1 MLWWVIVLSVLLV
14 GAFFACANLLV
25 KVEKLDTELTDVSLT
40 LADVL
45 TTVEQAYTDMKVVDS
60 KGSFQSDDEVG
71 HVFKALKQEIDMLRD
86 KYIGEGVDGK

>member
-1 MLWWVIVLSVLLV
+1 MIWFIIILSLLFIC
-14 GAFFACANLLV
+14 ACFACANLLV

-45 TTVEQAYTDMKVVDS
+45 TAIEQTYNDIKVIDS

-71 HVFKALKQEIDMLRD
+71 HVFKSLKQEIDMLRN
-86 KYIGEGVDGK
+86 KYIGEEVDGK

>member
-1 MLWWVIVLSVLLV
+1 MLWWVIILSVLLV
-14 GAFFACANLLV
+14 GACFVCGNLLV

-45 TTVEQAYTDMKVVDS
+45 TAIEQTYTDMKIVDS

-71 HVFKALKQEIDMLRD
+71 QVFTSLKQEIDMLRD
-86 KYIGEGVDGK
+86 KYIGESVDGK